1 MLDNYDE
8 ISFKA
13 VTYPV
18 AVALYNLADELTAFR
33 VKDDCEDNC
42 MFLLDWIDR
51 LDRITRTT
59 HENIESY
66 TAQLGYHVVNSPE
79 LEIPENF

>member
-8 ISFKA
+8 IAFKA
-13 VTYPV
+13 VTYPI
-18 AVALYNLADELTAFR
+18 AIALYNLADELTAFR
-33 VKDDCEDNC
+33 VKDDCEDNY
-42 MFLLDWIDR
+42 WIEK
-51 LDRITRTT
+51 LDRITRTA

>member
-1 MLDNYDE
+1 MLDNYEE
-8 ISFKA
+8 IAFKA

-18 AVALYNLADELTAFR
+18 VVSLCNLADELTAFC

-51 LDRITRTT
+51 LDKITHTA
-59 HENIESY
+59 HEIIEDY

-79 LEIPENF
+79 LETPENF